1 MTRKPEV
8 KKDPMYML
16 LREGKMA
23 GFNSRK
29 AHSEK
34 CDLTWCDYRGL
45 DLRGLDAAGL
55 DFSHSYFRQ
64 ADLRGVD
71 MSTCKLEGASLN
83 GARISGTYFHRGLS
97 ADEVTL
103 SLLHGTR
110 LRNIHSARNRSERLC
125 HSRHPASRDTST
137 SLCVAGAGAV
147 ERRNR
152 SVHTST

>member
-23 GFNSRK
+23 DFNSRK
-29 AHSEK
+29 AHGEK
-34 CDLTWCDYRGL
+34 CDLTYCDFRGV
-45 DLRGLDAAGL
+45 DLRSLDAGGI

-71 MSTCKLEGASLN
+71 LSACNLEGASIN
-83 GARISGTYFHRGLS
+83 GARISGTYFPKELS
-97 ADEVTL
+97 ADKITL

-110 LRNIHSARNRSERLC
+110 LSYS
-125 HSRHPASRDTST
+125 SKS
-137 SLCVAGAGAV
+137 
-147 ERRNR
+147 
-152 SVHTST
+152 